1 MSFALLRRWRAVVK
15 AGDLA
20 EMARL
25 EPEVRAFQAQL
36 AADAAAPNDY
46 DREVADDWSAADS
59 DGLE

>member
-1 MSFALLRRWRAVVK
+1 VK